1 MNNVCLIGRV
11 TKDVQERRTQN
22 GTPVVSFTL
31 AVDRRKKEDG
41 ADFIPC
47 IAWDKAAETIARYVH
62 KGDLFA
68 VTGYIQTRSYEKDGR
83 RNYATEVV
91 TTGFKFLQKQY
102 GFEVLDSELPIVIFK
117 DDMPIACG
125 RLDITMLMDG
135 ETGIADIK
143 TVSALNKEKIAYQ
156 LNLYRIGLMQ
166 SYGVD
171 AKFLKIIHL
180 RDGIR
185 KVIDSPVNEGMTW
198 ELIEKFLEEKR

>member
-47 IAWDKAAETIARYVH
+47 IAWDKSAETIARYVH
-62 KGDLFA
+62 KGDLFG

-91 TTGFKFLQKQY
+91 TTGFQ
-102 GFEVLDSELPIVIFK
+102 
-117 DDMPIACG
+117 
-125 RLDITMLMDG
+125 
-135 ETGIADIK
+135 
-143 TVSALNKEKIAYQ
+143 
-156 LNLYRIGLMQ
+156 
-166 SYGVD
+166 
-171 AKFLKIIHL
+171 
-180 RDGIR
+180 
-185 KVIDSPVNEGMTW
+185 
-198 ELIEKFLEEKR
+198 FLERKREMSSDATSVQNKSDSYDGLGNTSNYIDESDLPF

>member
-1 MNNVCLIGRV
+1 MNQVCLIGRL

-47 IAWDKAAETIARYVH
+47 IAWDKSAETIAKYVH

-91 TTGFKFLQKQY
+91 TTGFQFLERKREMSYDSPSVQNKSDSY
-102 GFEVLDSELPIVIFK
+102 DGWGNTGFDIDDSELPF
-117 DDMPIACG
+117 
-125 RLDITMLMDG
+125 
-135 ETGIADIK
+135 
-143 TVSALNKEKIAYQ
+143 
-156 LNLYRIGLMQ
+156 
-166 SYGVD
+166 
-171 AKFLKIIHL
+171 
-180 RDGIR
+180 
-185 KVIDSPVNEGMTW
+185 
-198 ELIEKFLEEKR
+198 